1 MISCNFKSY
10 FEIKK
15 WLYLSVLGVY
25 LLFIICLPINAIIF
39 FIQTDSW
46 MRMNRGGIYRMNQSQ
61 PNISSHI
68 QSYHDGGIV
77 KPAAVCV
84 IDVNQRTKEKEKS
97 LTALQCIVYVKIVLS
112 SLKFKVIFFKAY

>member
-1 MISCNFKSY
+1 
-10 FEIKK
+10 
-15 WLYLSVLGVY
+15 
-25 LLFIICLPINAIIF
+25 
-39 FIQTDSW
+39 

-112 SLKFKVIFFKAY
+112 SLKFSYIFQSLLNAKNYCFQLYCNVELL